1 MARTAQEEEGEY
13 AMRSRVG
20 SPTCVSTDT
29 ITPGSESVALAVSD
43 ELNPDLDFEQ
53 ALAAYESESSNA
65 HAKLVAHIYAD
76 LRILARRQ
84 LGSNRWIRTLDTTSL
99 VNEAYFRLVSPAAA
113 HARTRAH
120 FMNLAAQAMR
130 QIILDYARKR
140 MRDYQHIDRACDV
153 DFADGLMSDRVF
165 EEARDL
171 LRLDDALKDLAQ
183 RHPRQTRVVECRFF
197 AGYSEE
203 ETAQALGIPLRTVQR
218 DWSQAR
224 KWLENYMRD

>member
-1 MARTAQEEEGEY
+1 M
-13 AMRSRVG
+13 
-20 SPTCVSTDT
+20 STE
-29 ITPGSESVALAVSD
+29 SELA
-43 ELNPDLDFEQ
+43 LDFEK
-53 ALAAYESESSNA
+53 ALAADESGTGNF
-65 HAKLVAHIYAD
+65 HAKLIAHIYAD
-76 LRILARRQ
+76 LRLIARRQ

-99 VNEAYFRLVSPAAA
+99 VNEAYFRLISPAAS
-113 HARTRAH
+113 HARTRSH

-153 DFADGLMSDRVF
+153 DFADGAMSDRVY

-183 RHPRQTRVVECRFF
+183 RFPRQTRVVECRFF

-218 DWSQAR
+218 DWSHAR
-224 KWLENYMRD
+224 QWLEKYMRD

>member
-1 MARTAQEEEGEY
+1 MGSQQ
-13 AMRSRVG
+13 RS
-20 SPTCVSTDT
+20 PACVSTGR
-29 ITPGSESVALAVSD
+29 ITPASDLVALAMTN
-43 ELNPDLDFEQ
+43 ELNRDQDFEQ
-53 ALAAYESESSNA
+53 ALATYESENSNV
-65 HAKLVAHIYAD
+65 HAQLVAHIYAD

-113 HARTRAH
+113 HARTRPH

-165 EEARDL
+165 DEAREL
-171 LRLDDALKDLAQ
+171 IRLDDALKDLAQ
-183 RHPRQTRVVECRFF
+183 RNPRQTRVVECRFF

-224 KWLENYMRD
+224 KWLEKYMLD